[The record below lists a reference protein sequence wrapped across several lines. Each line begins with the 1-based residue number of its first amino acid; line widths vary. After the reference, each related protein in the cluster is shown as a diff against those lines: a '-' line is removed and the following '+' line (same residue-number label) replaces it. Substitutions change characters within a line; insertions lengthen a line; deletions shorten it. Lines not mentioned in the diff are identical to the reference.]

1 MDMEKNTS
9 LDINDVKIAVKE
21 AFTKA
26 LNGFKVKEVS
36 DKKFTV
42 NLDEANSGA
51 KIGIEVW
58 DRRPNDK
65 DSVAI
70 YMAFLLG
77 NENIGPSMYSGFAD
91 IKRII
96 PGEHRYGYLKDIDA
110 LKNFIIKVFVPN
122 VLKILNYVK
131 NSDKPLIPNPKFMD
145 YFRQAASMRTNVDFD
160 IAKGNLF
167 VKSKKKSYHQNFE
180 YIF

>member
-1 MDMEKNTS
+1 MEKNTS
-9 LDINDVKIAVKE
+9 LDINEVKTAVKE

-36 DKKFTV
+36 DKKFTAD
-42 NLDEANSGA
+42 LDEANGGA

-58 DRRPNDK
+58 DRRPNDA
-65 DSVAI
+65 DSVSI

-77 NENIGPSMYSGFAD
+77 NENIGHGMYSGFAD
-91 IKRII
+91 IKQII

-131 NSDKPLIPNPKFMD
+131 NSDKTLTPNPKFMD
-145 YFRQAASMRTNVDFD
+145 YFGQAFQWSKPIEDSQLKIMF
-160 IAKGNLF
+160 F
-167 VKSKKKSYHQNFE
+167 VSSK
-180 YIF
+180 

>member
-1 MDMEKNTS
+1 MDKNNS
-9 LDINDVKIAVKE
+9 LDINEVKTAVKE
-21 AFTKA
+21 SLTKA

-36 DKKFTV
+36 DKKFTA
-42 NLDEANSGA
+42 NLDEANGGA

-110 LKNFIIKVFVPN
+110 LKNFIIEVFVPN

-145 YFRQAASMRTNVDFD
+145 YFRQAFNWGDPIEDSKLKNMF
-160 IAKGNLF
+160 F
-167 VKSKKKSYHQNFE
+167 VSSK
-180 YIF
+180 

>member
-1 MDMEKNTS
+1 MEKNDS
-9 LDINDVKIAVKE
+9 LDINDVKTAVKE

-36 DKKFTV
+36 DKKFTA
-42 NLDEANSGA
+42 NLDEANGGA

-58 DRRPNDK
+58 DRRPNDNV
-65 DSVAI
+65 SVAI
-70 YMAFLLG
+70 QMAFLLG

-110 LKNFIIKVFVPN
+110 LKNFIIEVFVPN

-145 YFRQAASMRTNVDFD
+145 YFRQAFKWGDPIEDSKLKNMF
-160 IAKGNLF
+160 F
-167 VKSKKKSYHQNFE
+167 VSSK
-180 YIF
+180 

>member
-1 MDMEKNTS
+1 MKENDT

-36 DKKFTV
+36 DEKFTA
-42 NLDEANSGA
+42 NLDEVNGGA

-58 DRRPNDK
+58 DRQSNDN

-70 YMAFLLG
+70 YMAFLFG
-77 NENIGPSMYSGFAD
+77 DNNIGYGPYCGFAD

-145 YFRQAASMRTNVDFD
+145 YFRQAFKWGDPIEDSKLKNMF
-160 IAKGNLF
+160 F
-167 VKSKKKSYHQNFE
+167 VSSK
-180 YIF
+180 

>member
-36 DKKFTV
+36 DKKFTA
-42 NLDEANSGA
+42 NLDEANGGA

-110 LKNFIIKVFVPN
+110 LKNFIIEVFVPN

-131 NSDKPLIPNPKFMD
+131 NSDKPLVPNPKFMD
-145 YFRQAASMRTNVDFD
+145 YFRQAFKWGDPIEDSKLKNMF
-160 IAKGNLF
+160 F
-167 VKSKKKSYHQNFE
+167 VSSK
-180 YIF
+180 